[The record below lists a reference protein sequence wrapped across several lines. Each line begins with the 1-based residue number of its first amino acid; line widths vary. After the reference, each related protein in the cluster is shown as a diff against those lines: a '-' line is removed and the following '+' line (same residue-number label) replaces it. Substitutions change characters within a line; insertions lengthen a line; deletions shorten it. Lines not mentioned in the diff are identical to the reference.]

1 MPTDTTFDG
10 IPDGGHRTAA
20 NPLPMK
26 HILSYTRRALD
37 DYGMIRSG
45 ERIAVGVSAGKDS
58 LTLLCALA
66 RLRQFY
72 PIPFELSAIT
82 VDMGFGGVPGD
93 YSGIRAGGWR
103 FPTGLCRPTLRRS
116 YSVSGKNRTPA
127 HCVPRC
133 AGVHCT
139 VLHVR
144 TDVPPLRWDII
155 STTWWKPSCST
166 CSMKDASVAFP
177 PSRNCHRDSA
187 DTSADLR
194 AGEGNTCLCGGGGTA
209 GCSVRLPRQ

>member
-1 MPTDTTFDG
+1 MPTDTTFGG

-26 HILSYTRRALD
+26 HILSYTRRALV

-82 VDMGFGGVPGD
+82 GTSEKVRILEHKAKPFSPGNLMSNKIRCGF
-93 YSGIRAGGWR
+93 S
-103 FPTGLCRPTLRRS
+103 F
-116 YSVSGKNRTPA
+116 
-127 HCVPRC
+127 
-133 AGVHCT
+133 
-139 VLHVR
+139 
-144 TDVPPLRWDII
+144 
-155 STTWWKPSCST
+155 
-166 CSMKDASVAFP
+166 
-177 PSRNCHRDSA
+177 
-187 DTSADLR
+187 
-194 AGEGNTCLCGGGGTA
+194 
-209 GCSVRLPRQ
+209 

>member
-1 MPTDTTFDG
+1 MPTDTTFGG

-45 ERIAVGVSAGKDS
+45 ERVAVGVSAGKDS

-93 YSGIRAGGWR
+93 YSGIRDLFYEGRIGCFSPVTELSRTGIRLIRPLIYVPEKEIRAYAAAEALPVVPSACPANEHTERENMKQLLRTLERNNRGLRHRIFGAMQRGRVDGFCLPGRRDIR
-103 FPTGLCRPTLRRS
+103 FPEPEEEHDEED
-116 YSVSGKNRTPA
+116 TP
-127 HCVPRC
+127 
-133 AGVHCT
+133 
-139 VLHVR
+139 
-144 TDVPPLRWDII
+144 
-155 STTWWKPSCST
+155 
-166 CSMKDASVAFP
+166 
-177 PSRNCHRDSA
+177 
-187 DTSADLR
+187 
-194 AGEGNTCLCGGGGTA
+194 
-209 GCSVRLPRQ
+209 